1 MPENALA
8 AALTHEGPWTERD
21 YLTLPEDN
29 RRIELLDGGL
39 LMSPNPANQHQR
51 LLTRLWRAL
60 DEAIPAELEVLHTV
74 NVRVGPG
81 KILIPD
87 LAVIATPGVEL
98 VVNDA
103 RAVIMVLE
111 ITSPGNVAFNRA
123 VKPQLYAAASIPHY
137 VRVELAE
144 RVLTARV
151 YALVEGRYVERR
163 ATGPEEPL
171 VFVEPFPVTVDL
183 AALATATRP
192 LTRDG

>member
-60 DEAIPAELEVLHTV
+60 DEAVPAELEVLHTV

-98 VVNDA
+98 AVNDA
-103 RAVIMVLE
+103 RAVVMGMSNAGQRDPKSLL
-111 ITSPGNVAFNRA
+111 SWLNRLPSLSA
-123 VKPQLYAAASIPHY
+123 WPPW
-137 VRVELAE
+137 
-144 RVLTARV
+144 
-151 YALVEGRYVERR
+151 
-163 ATGPEEPL
+163 
-171 VFVEPFPVTVDL
+171 
-183 AALATATRP
+183 RP
-192 LTRDG
+192 RPDR